1 MYTKALILALLPTA
15 FCHIGLWDPSVF
27 DFNGDGYTLVTPMS
41 GLSFNDWWFHGMLL
55 SFDPS
60 YGYALLV
67 TFRIEINTYTGNL
80 NKKPTGSP
88 MALPAGGSVTVELAC
103 NKAYSS

>member
-1 MYTKALILALLPTA
+1 
-15 FCHIGLWDPSVF
+15 
-27 DFNGDGYTLVTPMS
+27 
-41 GLSFNDWWFHGMLL
+41 MLL
-55 SFDPS
+55 SFDPP
-60 YGYALLV
+60 YGYEFLV

-80 NKKPTGSP
+80 DKKPTGSP